1 MKRSDTDIRR
11 DVEAELQWDPSI
23 DDRKIGVI
31 ICDGIVTLTGE
42 VTHPTGRGAAERIAK
57 RVSGIRA
64 IANEIKVKIPS
75 SALHD
80 AKQIFLRIDDATT
93 SLSGVESAVG

>member
-31 ICDGIVTLTGE
+31 ICDGVVTLTGE
-42 VTHPTGRGAAERIAK
+42 VTHLTGRWAAAEITK

-64 IANEIKVKIPS
+64 IANEIQVKTPS
-75 SALHD
+75 SALREATQIHLQVD
-80 AKQIFLRIDDATT
+80 AATIT
-93 SLSGVESAVG
+93 LSGVGSAAG

>member
-23 DDRKIGVI
+23 DDRKIGVV
-31 ICDGIVTLTGE
+31 ICDGVVTLTGE
-42 VTHPTGRGAAERIAK
+42 VRHLTGRGAAEEIAK

-64 IANEIKVKIPS
+64 IANKIQVRIPS
-75 SALHD
+75 SVLH
-80 AKQIFLRIDDATT
+80 
-93 SLSGVESAVG
+93 